1 MSLSMRLTGTEAEI
15 EYTLT
20 ALRMQGYEWKG
31 DNRRYPQRND
41 PNRVSCYLNDVIAPP
56 LIQAAPTATRNDGEP
71 PQPRPW
77 DAVLGGN
84 GQQKRG
90 HEEGM

>member
-1 MSLSMRLTGTEAEI
+1 MSLLMRLTGTEAEI
-15 EYTLT
+15 AHTLT

-56 LIQAAPTATRNDGEP
+56 LIQAAPTATARDNSE
-71 PQPRPW
+71 PQPQPG
-77 DAVLGGN
+77 DMVLGS
-84 GQQKRG
+84 K
-90 HEEGM
+90 